1 MSLFTLIVKP
11 GECLLE
17 QRPGRPTRALQPGRH
32 LRRFGAA
39 YVRID
44 VRERLQLVSPQ
55 DVLTAD
61 GVIVKVTASIRWT
74 VSDSVRFV
82 ELSQSPLDQVYLA
95 VQVALRD
102 ALVDVPVDQAL
113 SAARRG
119 LAETLTR
126 AGAAAGAELG
136 IEVREVVV
144 KDVLLPAELR
154 AAYAELVTGAQKARL
169 QLEQARAETA
179 ALRSLA
185 NAAKLLD
192 EHPALA
198 RLRLVQAL
206 PYGAKL
212 SLSVDGDS

>member
-1 MSLFTLIVKP
+1 MSLFTIIATP

-17 QRPGRPTRALQPGRH
+17 QRPGRATRVLLAGRH
-32 LRRFGAA
+32 WRRPGAS
-39 YVRID
+39 YVRVD
-44 VRERLQLVSPQ
+44 LRERFQLLAPQ

-61 GVIVKVTASIRWT
+61 GVTVKVTVVVRWAVT
-74 VSDSVRFV
+74 EPIAYV
-82 ELSQSPLDQVYLA
+82 ERSAAPFEGVYLA
-95 VQVALRD
+95 VQIGLRD
-102 ALVDVPVDQAL
+102 ALVDVPVTEAV
-113 SAARRG
+113 ATARRG
-119 LAETLTR
+119 LGDRLTR
-126 AGAAAGAELG
+126 AAADAASDIG

-144 KDVLLPAELR
+144 KDLILPADLR
-154 AAYAELVTGAQKARL
+154 AAYAELVTGTQRAKV

-212 SLSVDGDS
+212 ELSVDGD

>member
-1 MSLFTLIVKP
+1 MSLFTITAQP

-17 QRPGRPTRALQPGRH
+17 QRPGRPTRVLPPGRH
-32 LRRFGAA
+32 LRRRAA
-39 YVRID
+39 NYIRID
-44 VRERLQLVSPQ
+44 VRERLQFVAPQ

-61 GVIVKVTASIRWT
+61 GVTVKVTASIRWGVT
-74 VSDSVRFV
+74 DPVRFV
-82 ELSQSPLDQVYLA
+82 ELAQTPLDQVYLA

-102 ALVDVPVDQAL
+102 ALTDVPVEEA
-113 SAARRG
+113 AAIARRD
-119 LAETLTR
+119 LATTLTR

-136 IEVREVVV
+136 VDVREVVV
-144 KDVLLPAELR
+144 KDILLPVELR
-154 AAYAELVTGAQKARL
+154 AAYAELVTGAQKAKL

-198 RLRLVQAL
+198 KLRLVQAL

-212 SLSVDGDS
+212 ELSVDGD

>member
-1 MSLFTLIVKP
+1 MSLFTLTVKP

-17 QRPGRPTRALQPGRH
+17 QRPGRPTRTLPAGRH
-32 LRRFGAA
+32 LRRWGAT
-39 YVRID
+39 YVRVD
-44 VRERLQLVSPQ
+44 VRERLQFVAPQ

-61 GVIVKVTASIRWT
+61 VVTVKVTASIRWAIA
-74 VSDSVRFV
+74 DPVRFT
-82 ELSQSPLDQVYLA
+82 ELAQSPLDQVYLA
-95 VQVALRD
+95 VQVALREALAGVAVQD
-102 ALVDVPVDQAL
+102 AVATVRRDL
-113 SAARRG
+113 AAS
-119 LAETLTR
+119 LTR

-136 IEVREVVV
+136 VDVREVVV

-154 AAYAELVTGAQKARL
+154 AAYAELVTGAQKAKL

-185 NAAKLLD
+185 NAARLLD
-192 EHPALA
+192 DHPALA

-212 SLSVDGDS
+212 ELSVDGD